1 MIKITAK
8 VNETGTSVRMEEIS
22 GKLDNILD
30 ETAGIV
36 ASVVGN
42 ILANGHPEGV
52 RPKEFEA
59 FIMQQINKRTKE
71 SLAQLKE
78 EVVDIEDNDG
88 VKHRTLKDIV
98 KDRKNGIDIQPT
110 PKKRTIADII
120 QDRRD
125 GIDVQPEDEKKGF
138 LN

>member
-8 VNETGTSVRMEEIS
+8 VNETGTAVRMEELS
-22 GKLDNILD
+22 GNIDSILD

-36 ASVVGN
+36 AAVVGN
-42 ILANGHPEGV
+42 ILANGQPEGV

-59 FIMQQINKRTKE
+59 FIMQQINKRAKE
-71 SLAQLKE
+71 AVKQLLEGEAQTTSPEGIKRK
-78 EVVDIEDNDG
+78 G
-88 VKHRTLKDIV
+88 IV
-98 KDRKNGIDIQPT
+98 T

-125 GIDVQPEDEKKGF
+125 GIDVQPEDEKKYF
-138 LN
+138 N

>member
-8 VNETGTSVRMEEIS
+8 VDETGTSVKMEELS
-22 GKLDNILD
+22 GKLDAILD

-36 ASVVGN
+36 AAVVGN
-42 ILANGHPEGV
+42 ILANGQPEGV

-71 SLAQLKE
+71 AVKQLLEGEAQTTSPEGIK
-78 EVVDIEDNDG
+78 
-88 VKHRTLKDIV
+88 
-98 KDRKNGIDIQPT
+98 RKGLVT

-125 GIDVQPEDEKKGF
+125 GIDVQPEDEKKYF
-138 LN
+138 N

>member
-8 VNETGTSVRMEEIS
+8 VDETGTAVRMEELS
-22 GKLDNILD
+22 GNIDSILD

-36 ASVVGN
+36 AAVVGN
-42 ILANGHPEGV
+42 ILANGQPEGV

-59 FIMQQINKRTKE
+59 FIMQQINKRAKE
-71 SLAQLKE
+71 AVKQLLEGEAQTTSPEGIKRK
-78 EVVDIEDNDG
+78 G
-88 VKHRTLKDIV
+88 IV
-98 KDRKNGIDIQPT
+98 T

-125 GIDVQPEDEKKGF
+125 GIDVQPEDEKKYF
-138 LN
+138 N

>member
-8 VNETGTSVRMEEIS
+8 VDETGTAVRMEEIS
-22 GKLDNILD
+22 GNIDSILD

-36 ASVVGN
+36 AAVVGN
-42 ILANGHPEGV
+42 ILANGTPEGV

-71 SLAQLKE
+71 SLAQLLGGE
-78 EVVDIEDNDG
+78 AETTSPDG
-88 VKHRTLKDIV
+88 IKRKGIV
-98 KDRKNGIDIQPT
+98 T

-120 QDRRD
+120 QDRKN

>member
-8 VNETGTSVRMEEIS
+8 VDETGTAVRMEEMS
-22 GKLDNILD
+22 GNIDSILD

-36 ASVVGN
+36 AAVVGN
-42 ILANGHPEGV
+42 ILANGQPEGV

-59 FIMQQINKRTKE
+59 FIMQQINKRVKE
-71 SLAQLKE
+71 AVKQLLEGEAQTTSPEGIK
-78 EVVDIEDNDG
+78 
-88 VKHRTLKDIV
+88 
-98 KDRKNGIDIQPT
+98 RKGLVT

-125 GIDVQPEDEKKGF
+125 GIDRKSVV
-138 LN
+138 

>member
-8 VNETGTSVRMEEIS
+8 VDETGTSVKMEELS
-22 GKLDNILD
+22 GKLDSILD
-30 ETAGIV
+30 ETGAIV

-42 ILANGHPEGV
+42 ILANGQPEGV

-71 SLAQLKE
+71 SLAQLLGGE
-78 EVVDIEDNDG
+78 VDIEDNDG
-88 VKHRTLKDIV
+88 VKQRTLIDIL
-98 KDRKNGIDIQPT
+98 KDRKNGIDIQP
-110 PKKRTIADII
+110 D
-120 QDRRD
+120 
-125 GIDVQPEDEKKGF
+125 DEKKRF

>member
-8 VNETGTSVRMEEIS
+8 VDETGTSVQMKELS
-22 GKLDNILD
+22 GKLDDILD

-36 ASVVGN
+36 AAVVGN
-42 ILANGHPEGV
+42 ILANGQPEGV

-71 SLAQLKE
+71 SLAQLLGGE
-78 EVVDIEDNDG
+78 AE
-88 VKHRTLKDIV
+88 TT
-98 KDRKNGIDIQPT
+98 DREGIKRKGLVT
-110 PKKRTIADII
+110 PKKRTIRDII

-125 GIDVQPEDEKKGF
+125 GIDVQPEDEKKYF
-138 LN
+138 N

>member
-8 VNETGTSVRMEEIS
+8 VDETGTSVRMEELS
-22 GKLDNILD
+22 GKLDAILD

-36 ASVVGN
+36 AAVVGN
-42 ILANGHPEGV
+42 ILVNGQPEGV

-59 FIMQQINKRTKE
+59 FIIRQINKRTKE
-71 SLAQLKE
+71 SLEQLKE
-78 EVVDIEDNDG
+78 RVVDIEDNDG
-88 VKHRTLKDIV
+88 VKQRTLKDIL

>member
-8 VNETGTSVRMEEIS
+8 VDETGTSVQMKELS
-22 GKLDNILD
+22 GKLDDILD

-36 ASVVGN
+36 AAVVGN
-42 ILANGHPEGV
+42 ILANGQPEGV

-71 SLAQLKE
+71 AVKQLLEGEAQTTSP
-78 EVVDIEDNDG
+78 DG
-88 VKHRTLKDIV
+88 IKHKGIV
-98 KDRKNGIDIQPT
+98 T
-110 PKKRTIADII
+110 PKKRTIRDII

-125 GIDVQPEDEKKGF
+125 GIDVQPEDEKKYF
-138 LN
+138 N

>member
-8 VNETGTSVRMEEIS
+8 VDETGTSVQMKELS

-36 ASVVGN
+36 ATVVGN

-71 SLAQLKE
+71 SLEQLKE
-78 EVVDIEDNDG
+78 EIVDIEDNDG
-88 VKHRTLKDIV
+88 VKRKTLKDIV
-98 KDRKNGIDIQPT
+98 KDRRNGIDIQP
-110 PKKRTIADII
+110 D
-120 QDRRD
+120 
-125 GIDVQPEDEKKGF
+125 DEKKRF

>member
-8 VNETGTSVRMEEIS
+8 VDETGTSVRMEEMS
-22 GKLDNILD
+22 GNIDSILD

-36 ASVVGN
+36 AAVVGN
-42 ILANGHPEGV
+42 ILANGQPEGV

-59 FIMQQINKRTKE
+59 FIMQQINKRAKE
-71 SLAQLKE
+71 AVKQLLEGEAQTTSP
-78 EVVDIEDNDG
+78 DG
-88 VKHRTLKDIV
+88 IKRKGIV
-98 KDRKNGIDIQPT
+98 T

-125 GIDVQPEDEKKGF
+125 GIDVQPEDEKKYF
-138 LN
+138 N

>member
-8 VNETGTSVRMEEIS
+8 VDETGTSVKMEELS
-22 GKLDNILD
+22 GKLDSILD

-36 ASVVGN
+36 AAVVGN
-42 ILANGHPEGV
+42 ILANGQPEGV

-71 SLAQLKE
+71 SLEQLLGGE
-78 EVVDIEDNDG
+78 AE
-88 VKHRTLKDIV
+88 T
-98 KDRKNGIDIQPT
+98 T
-110 PKKRTIADII
+110 SS
-120 QDRRD
+120 D
-125 GIDVQPEDEKKGF
+125 GIKRKGIVTKENNKGF

>member
-8 VNETGTSVRMEEIS
+8 VDETGTSVRMEELS

-36 ASVVGN
+36 AAVVGN
-42 ILANGHPEGV
+42 ILANGQPEGV

-71 SLAQLKE
+71 AVEQLLNGE
-78 EVVDIEDNDG
+78 ALGVDVQEVE
-88 VKHRTLKDIV
+88 
-98 KDRKNGIDIQPT
+98 RKGLVT

-125 GIDVQPEDEKKGF
+125 GIDVQLEDEKKYF
-138 LN
+138 N